1 MDLMFAFPADDTQGP
16 DLAVRGG
23 DLVLGDGLLEAIWLS
38 IFTDRRAPETL
49 AVDGDDR
56 RGWWGDALE
65 AAAEDRDGRPLG
77 SLWWTLAREKETEE
91 TRLRAKDIVD
101 AALAW
106 MPASLE
112 TAVRDVTA
120 VTSRVWWA
128 RRGLLA
134 VQITVTLKAGGV
146 RAFAFER
153 GLADGRAR
161 YLGTI

>member
-56 RGWWGDALE
+56 RG
-65 AAAEDRDGRPLG
+65 
-77 SLWWTLAREKETEE
+77 
-91 TRLRAKDIVD
+91 AKDTVD

-106 MPASLE
+106 MPASRE

-153 GLADGRAR
+153 GLADGRAC